1 MKNYYDILGI
11 SGSASDSEI
20 KKAYRKIAH
29 EFHPDKNSS
38 PGAEEKFKAA
48 AEAYSI
54 LGNKEKRDEYDR
66 SRRSSTFNFD
76 DFVNNEF
83 RWNSRDSDFGRD
95 RFRQSYHR
103 GSTRS
108 QQMPDTKYLNIYEN
122 LEADLVDLVEGK
134 PINVSYMRRAVT
146 TDMEKIDEEKT
157 LNIHVD
163 LRKKKIE
170 IVKNSAGYS
179 INVKLE
185 GLGNEDVFTRV
196 NAWGDQ
202 ERLLLSGE
210 YHLIID
216 VKVPEGVELDDG
228 NIIQYVDVPL
238 SKVLFKG
245 EKVRITTIFD
255 KSYDAEINQP
265 KKINNLKFNIKEGGY
280 LSKSGRL
287 GNYTIKFNVITPD
300 LSEIPE
306 EDLSI
311 LKKYII

>member
-1 MKNYYDILGI
+1 LKNYYDILGI

>member
-66 SRRSSTFNFD
+66 SRRSNTFNFD
-76 DFVNNEF
+76 DFVNSEF
-83 RWNSRDSDFGRD
+83 RWNSRDSGFGRD
-95 RFRQSYHR
+95 RFRQSHHR
-103 GSTRS
+103 GSGRS

-122 LEADLVDLVEGK
+122 IEADLVDLVEGK

-170 IVKNSAGYS
+170 IIKTSAGYS

-216 VKVPEGVELDDG
+216 VKVPEGVELDNG
-228 NIIQYVDVPL
+228 NIIQYFDVSL

-300 LSEIPE
+300 LSEISE

>member
-1 MKNYYDILGI
+1 LKNYYDILGI

-76 DFVNNEF
+76 DFVNSEF

-170 IVKNSAGYS
+170 IVKNSAGCS

>member
-11 SGSASDSEI
+11 SESASDSEI

-83 RWNSRDSDFGRD
+83 RWNSRDSGFGRD
-95 RFRQSYHR
+95 RFRQSHHR
-103 GSTRS
+103 GSGRS

-122 LEADLVDLVEGK
+122 IEADLVDLVEGK

-170 IVKNSAGYS
+170 IVKTSAGYS

-228 NIIQYVDVPL
+228 NIIQYFDVSL

-300 LSEIPE
+300 LSEISE

>member
-11 SGSASDSEI
+11 SESASDSEI

-54 LGNKEKRDEYDR
+54 LGSKEKRDEYDR
-66 SRRSSTFNFD
+66 SRRSNTFNFD
-76 DFVNNEF
+76 DFVNSEF
-83 RWNSRDSDFGRD
+83 RWNSRDSGFGRD
-95 RFRQSYHR
+95 RFRQSHHR
-103 GSTRS
+103 GSGRS

-122 LEADLVDLVEGK
+122 IEADLVDLVEGK

-170 IVKNSAGYS
+170 IVKTSAGYS

-228 NIIQYVDVPL
+228 NIIQYFDVSL